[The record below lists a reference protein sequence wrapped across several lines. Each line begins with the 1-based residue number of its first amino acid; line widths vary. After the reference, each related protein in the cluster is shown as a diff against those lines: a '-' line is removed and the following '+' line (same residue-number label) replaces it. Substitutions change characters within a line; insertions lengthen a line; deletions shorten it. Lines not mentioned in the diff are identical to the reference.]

1 MIKQVEV
8 YFTSENDA
16 EAAHAHLKTL
26 KTVQNI
32 SIEEMVE
39 SDGVSLFTPFV
50 PINMGAQSGINNSF
64 GSYGSV
70 IPFFSGEQDDDNK
83 DRNKDGR
90 ITHLLRCTVE
100 DEDYRQAMTILGK
113 HNSFVQ
119 N

>member
-39 SDGVSLFTPFV
+39 SNGVS
-50 PINMGAQSGINNSF
+50 AQSGINNSF

-119 N
+119 K